1 MQQAGCAGGRLC
13 RAGGGRPGAGLGHEG
28 RCLKPLAC
36 SSATAAHEAGVS
48 KANVVT
54 LHTAVSPITS
64 HRAQVT
70 AQRLQHENETLRRQL
85 GDLCAK

>member
-1 MQQAGCAGGRLC
+1 MLSGKENR
-13 RAGGGRPGAGLGHEG
+13 G
-28 RCLKPLAC
+28 RCLQPLAR
-36 SSATAAHEAGVS
+36 SSAAVAREAGVT
-48 KANVVT
+48 KVKVVT
-54 LHTAVSPITS
+54 LHTAVLPITS